1 MTLYFL
7 GGLNRVYMD
16 LVEQFG
22 VAALW
27 IAVEKGHHR
36 CVSVLVANGADV
48 NVGNEVTAYDMGGWW
63 MALSS
68 RSGDALC
75 LCCLY

>member
-7 GGLNRVYMD
+7 AGLNRVYMD

-27 IAVEKGHHR
+27 IAAEKGHHR

-48 NVGNEVTAYDMGGWW
+48 NVANEVTAYDIGGW
-63 MALSS
+63 
-68 RSGDALC
+68 
-75 LCCLY
+75 